1 MLDAMIRA
9 VTHWA
14 TEGRGITMTAQTD
27 SITQYAIDAKA
38 SQFTVQAFA
47 GGLIS
52 AVAHSP
58 KIAIRDWTGDVSFV
72 PDSLENATLK
82 VVVKA
87 AHMEVLDELREN
99 DRRELHRVM
108 NEEVL
113 ETRFYPEITYES
125 THISASRLREST
137 YTVNSNG
144 PLMLHGITHDHPV
157 QAQVAFGVDSFRA
170 HGQFTLLQSEYGIK
184 IVSIAGGT
192 MSLRDQLKFTF
203 FVVAHKRA

>member
-1 MLDAMIRA
+1 
-9 VTHWA
+9 
-14 TEGRGITMTAQTD
+14 MTAQTNT
-27 SITQYAIDAKA
+27 ITQYAIDAKA